1 MKIALG
7 GFGIFSMFDFV
18 RDDVVKAGR
27 QATAACILRQIYLN
41 LIRSLKNFHFN
52 LQWPHRPLSQNKT
65 VYRLLLLLLYEEY
78 RPNRY

>member
-18 RDDVVKAGR
+18 RDDVVKA
-27 QATAACILRQIYLN
+27 ACILRKIYLN

-52 LQWPHRPLSQNKT
+52 PQCPHRPLFLS
-65 VYRLLLLLLYEEY
+65 L
-78 RPNRY
+78 